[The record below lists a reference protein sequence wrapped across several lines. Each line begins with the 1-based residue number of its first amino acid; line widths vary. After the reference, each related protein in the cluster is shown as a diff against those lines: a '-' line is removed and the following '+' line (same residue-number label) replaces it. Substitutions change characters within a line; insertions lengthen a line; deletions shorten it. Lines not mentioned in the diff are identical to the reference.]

1 MRVILFFFHSF
12 RLLFAIFFI
21 ANTMDLVFY
30 NNLLFKDHCSHCRE
44 IKIVQV
50 IAIIFIGFQ

>member
-21 ANTMDLVFY
+21 ANTMDLVF
-30 NNLLFKDHCSHCRE
+30 L
-44 IKIVQV
+44 
-50 IAIIFIGFQ
+50 

>member
-21 ANTMDLVFY
+21 ANTMDLFFFITICY
-30 NNLLFKDHCSHCRE
+30 L
-44 IKIVQV
+44 KITVV
-50 IAIIFIGFQ
+50 IAGKLKLSK